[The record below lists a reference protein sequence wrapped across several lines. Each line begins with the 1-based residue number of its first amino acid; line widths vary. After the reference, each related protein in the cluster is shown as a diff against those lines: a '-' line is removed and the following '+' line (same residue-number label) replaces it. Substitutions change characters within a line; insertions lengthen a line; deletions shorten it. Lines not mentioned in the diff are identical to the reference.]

1 MTAVV
6 IAGSSVIDRLH
17 IARIAARTS
26 RTRGRAQR
34 RFIIFLC
41 RVCLRIIYDTI
52 RYGADTIR
60 DAIITCARKLN
71 LPHGK
76 NSRNLEVCTAQWRF
90 RTGAG
95 GGGRHSTPN
104 RGYPPILPY
113 SWHTVIPL
121 IQMAR
126 LTTYLPIFTYPV
138 SEDGI
143 AIRSV
148 VTSQSCPWVG
158 LTHRLGWVGSG
169 WVEIFQL
176 LVGWDRLGPLQQK
189 Y

>member
-60 DAIITCARKLN
+60 DAILTCARKLN

-76 NSRNLEVCTAQWRF
+76 KFTKFGGVHCAVAVPNWGRRGGVAQ
-90 RTGAG
+90 
-95 GGGRHSTPN
+95 HSKSWLPPPN
-104 RGYPPILPY
+104 FAVLG
-113 SWHTVIPL
+113 HTVIPP

-143 AIRSV
+143 AI
-148 VTSQSCPWVG
+148 
-158 LTHRLGWVGSG
+158 
-169 WVEIFQL
+169 
-176 LVGWDRLGPLQQK
+176 
-189 Y
+189 

>member
-60 DAIITCARKLN
+60 DAILTCARKLN

-76 NSRNLEVCTAQWRF
+76 KFTKFGGVHCAVAVPNWGRRGGTALQIVATPQF
-90 RTGAG
+90 CRT
-95 GGGRHSTPN
+95 RD
-104 RGYPPILPY
+104 
-113 SWHTVIPL
+113 TVIPL

-138 SEDGI
+138 SEDVI
-143 AIRSV
+143 AI
-148 VTSQSCPWVG
+148 
-158 LTHRLGWVGSG
+158 
-169 WVEIFQL
+169 
-176 LVGWDRLGPLQQK
+176 
-189 Y
+189 